1 MDSQAKFVLKWV
13 VLGSWVGLLSG
24 LASAIFLKAL
34 DWAATTRADH
44 PWLLFGLPLV
54 GAAIGLTYSH
64 FGKEVAA
71 GNNLLLDRI
80 HEPKGKIPFRMA
92 PMILLSTVV
101 THLFGGSAGREGT
114 AVQMGGTLA
123 DLATLPLKLSAPD
136 RQILLMV
143 GIAAGFGSVFGT
155 PVAGAVFALEVLTTG
170 RIQHQA
176 IIPCLIGSVVGD
188 LVCRNVGI
196 HHHHYDAPTRFVSDW
211 PVLGWVFLAG
221 AVFAVG
227 SLVFI
232 ELTHFFGSLGRD
244 KWKAPVLKPV
254 IGGTTIIALT
264 ILVGNQTYN
273 GLSLPMLE
281 ASFHPGGVSPA
292 AFLLKI
298 IFTSITL
305 GTGFKGGEV
314 TPLFGIG
321 ATLGNSFALVAHQ
334 DPALFAALGFMAVF
348 SGAAKTPL
356 ACTIMGIELFG
367 SSLAVP
373 LAIACTISYLLSGH
387 RGIYPSQRKDDYLT
401 RAETGS

>member
-1 MDSQAKFVLKWV
+1 VDSQARFVLKWV
-13 VLGSWVGLLSG
+13 VLGSWVGLLAG

-34 DWAATTRADH
+34 DWAANTRADK
-44 PWLLFGLPLV
+44 PWILYGLPVV
-54 GAAIGLTYSH
+54 GALIGLIYSH
-64 FGKEVAA
+64 FGKEVSA

-80 HEPKGKIPFRMA
+80 HEPEGNVPFRMA
-92 PMILLSTVV
+92 PMILLSTVA

-123 DLATLPLKLSAPD
+123 DLATLPLKLSAAD

-155 PVAGAVFALEVLTTG
+155 PVAGAVFALEVLTIG

-196 HHHHYDAPTRFVSDW
+196 HHHHYDAPAHFVSDW

-221 AVFAVG
+221 VVFAVG

-232 ELTHFFGSLGRD
+232 ELTHFLGSFAREL
-244 KWKAPVLKPV
+244 WNAPVLKPV
-254 IGGTTIIALT
+254 LGGIIIIGLT

-281 ASFHPGGVSPA
+281 ASFHAGGVSPV

-305 GTGFKGGEV
+305 GTGFKGGE
-314 TPLFGIG
+314 
-321 ATLGNSFALVAHQ
+321 
-334 DPALFAALGFMAVF
+334 
-348 SGAAKTPL
+348 
-356 ACTIMGIELFG
+356 
-367 SSLAVP
+367 
-373 LAIACTISYLLSGH
+373 
-387 RGIYPSQRKDDYLT
+387 
-401 RAETGS
+401 